1 MHCLPVCMIK
11 SCQCMHVCMIKQHL
25 HLLTHVYLIS
35 PLAACIHLYLVP
47 KRVSGVVL
55 SLTTAA
61 NGEAAI
67 AVTWDTPVDDVAI
80 DHYEVMYV
88 VSQHPAAGGTDTSTG
103 ESLSITGVVKGAV
116 YNVRV
121 RAVSAYGGYA
131 GEYSTVQP
139 IIVPVGE
146 E

>member
-1 MHCLPVCMIK
+1 MHCLRPVHHQATLPYI
-11 SCQCMHVCMIKQHL
+11 SF
-25 HLLTHVYLIS
+25 LLTL
-35 PLAACIHLYLVP
+35 LACIHLYLVP
-47 KRVSGVVL
+47 KRVSGVML

-67 AVTWDTPVDDVAI
+67 AVTWAAPVDDVAI

-103 ESLSITGVVKGAV
+103 ESLSITGLVKGAV
-116 YNVRV
+116 YDVRV
-121 RAVSAYGGYA
+121 RAVSADGGYA
-131 GEYSTVQP
+131 GEYSTVQS
-139 IIVPVGE
+139 ITVPVGE

>member
-1 MHCLPVCMIK
+1 
-11 SCQCMHVCMIKQHL
+11 MIKQ

-35 PLAACIHLYLVP
+35 PLAASTLLYLVP
-47 KRVSGVVL
+47 KRVSGVML
-55 SLTTAA
+55 SLTAA

-67 AVTWDTPVDDVAI
+67 AVTWAAPVDDVAI

-103 ESLSITGVVKGAV
+103 ESLSITGLVKGAV
-116 YNVRV
+116 YDVRV
-121 RAVSAYGGYA
+121 RAVSVDGGYA
-131 GEYSTVQP
+131 GEYSEVQS
-139 IIVPVGE
+139 ITVPVGE